1 MELFDRK
8 DYLEDM
14 VNFMRMN
21 KYVHVLLVFAIVFT
35 AVQLLT
41 WSTAEAGKKYPK
53 LRADAGDDFKTFEN
67 KEVKLDGSDSKGA
80 FKKFVDFEWELVRV
94 NGAKVQ
100 NNQPIEINND
110 NEKTASFMAPDVPS
124 GEVTYEFKLK
134 VKDEVDR
141 EDDDIV
147 TVHVMNQQVP
157 VGPT

>member
-1 MELFDRK
+1 
-8 DYLEDM
+8 
-14 VNFMRMN
+14 MRMN

-35 AVQLLT
+35 AMQLLT
-41 WSTAEAGKKYPK
+41 WSVAEAGKKYPK
-53 LRADAGDDFKTFEN
+53 LRADAGDDFKTFE
-67 KEVKLDGSDSKGA
+67 KQEVKLDGSDSKGA

-100 NNQPIEINND
+100 DQPFEINNGD
-110 NEKTASFMAPDVPS
+110 EKQASFLAPEVPT

-134 VKDEVDR
+134 VKDTVDR